1 MDDKTALAAEELDA
15 AIAVRRAEAV
25 VLEAKRSAKRAELQ
39 ALTVEDVAGAEW
51 QARALGKWNEAVDLA
66 AVVEDATPIEFYQ
79 PEPLPDFTAS
89 APAHVTRELL
99 GRFLVDRDT
108 STVHDCYAAT
118 PACGLDGIRNGT
130 FYHFWTELL
139 DNAVE
144 EIPCAECLG

>member
-15 AIAVRRAEAV
+15 AIAVGRAEAV
-25 VLEAKRSAKRAELQ
+25 VLEAKRADKRVELEALDVADEVGVAWTERATAKW
-39 ALTVEDVAGAEW
+39 AGAE
-51 QARALGKWNEAVDLA
+51 ALSDMIGGA
-66 AVVEDATPIEFYQ
+66 PITHYD
-79 PEPLPDFTAS
+79 PEPLPDFGAS

-118 PACGLDGIRNGT
+118 PACGLDGIRHGT